1 MEIWM
6 PVLGHE
12 SYHVSNL
19 GRVRGKNGKILKAGY
34 ARGYLNVV
42 LDNKTYPVHRLVALS
57 FVDGYAPGLVVNH
70 IDECKHHNFA
80 FNLEWVTQA
89 ANVEHSLA
97 TDFVVLDPAGVKY
110 QGRNAS
116 RFAREHGL
124 CPRTFR
130 KMLAGQISHHKGWT
144 KV

>member
-1 MEIWM
+1 MEQWKTIA
-6 PVLGHE
+6 GHE
-12 SYHVSNL
+12 AYQVSNL
-19 GRVRGKNGKILKAGY
+19 GRVKGKNGKILKAGY

-42 LDNKTYPVHRLVALS
+42 LDGKTYPVHRLVALA
-57 FVDGYAPGLVVNH
+57 FVSGYSSGLVVNH

-97 TDFVVLDPAGVKY
+97 AEFMVKDPAGVEY
-110 QGRNAS
+110 TGRNAS
-116 RFAREHGL
+116 RFARERGL

-130 KMLAGQISHHKGWT
+130 KMLAGQISHHKGWV
-144 KV
+144 KA